1 MPKFAIKTLGCKVN
15 QYESQL
21 IRENLA
27 ANGFL
32 EVNGKEPADVYVI
45 NTCTVTNK
53 ADKDSRYLIRAA
65 HRLNPGARIIVT
77 GCLTERD
84 ADAISKIKGITD
96 IVKNSDK
103 DKILFFPA
111 TCDLRPAT
119 SNCITNFKDH
129 NKAFVKIQDG
139 CNNFCSYCK
148 VPLVRGRSRSRPLD
162 EIKNEVDVL
171 LKNGFKEIV
180 LSGICLGEW
189 GRDLAGN
196 LELADVIEELQ
207 KRDGDFRIRLSSIE
221 LKYIS
226 DKLLE
231 KMTASKNICRHLHIP
246 LQSGDNHIL
255 KMMNRPYT
263 KEAFLEGI
271 KRIRSFIPEIGL
283 TTDVLVGFPGESDR
297 HFEETL
303 KVVKRF
309 KPHRVHAFSFSRREG
324 TKAAEL
330 TGQVSSGVIK
340 NRMKKLTEISQDISH
355 DYRKGFLGKELEV
368 LIEDKR
374 DKATGFLTG
383 YADNYIKV
391 MLNKGDSLKRTL
403 HGCKISEV
411 TVEYTLAT
419 T

>member
-1 MPKFAIKTLGCKVN
+1 MPKFSIKTLGCKVN

-21 IRENLA
+21 IRENFL
-27 ANGFL
+27 ANGFI
-32 EVNGKEPADVYVI
+32 EVNGKEAADVYVI
-45 NTCTVTNK
+45 NTCTVTNQ
-53 ADKDSRYLIRAA
+53 ADKDSRYFIRKA
-65 HRLNPGARIIVT
+65 HNLNPQAKIVVT
-77 GCLTERD
+77 GCITERD
-84 ADAISKIKGITD
+84 ADTISKIEGVTD
-96 IVKNSDK
+96 IIRNCDK
-103 DKILFFPA
+103 DKLLSSI
-111 TCDLRPAT
+111 TDDLRLT
-119 SNCITNFKDH
+119 TYDYITDFKDH

-148 VPLVRGRSRSRPLD
+148 VPFVRGRSRSRPLD
-162 EIKNEVDVL
+162 EIKNEVDTL

-189 GRDLAGN
+189 GRDLAGD

-207 KRDGDFRIRLSSIE
+207 NCDGDFRIRLSSIE

-231 KMTASKNICRHLHIP
+231 KMAASKKMCRHLHIP

-255 KMMNRPYT
+255 KMMNRPYA

-283 TTDVLVGFPGESDR
+283 TTDVLVGFPGETDR

-309 KPHRVHAFSFSRREG
+309 KPHRIHAFSFSRREG

-330 TGQVSSGVIK
+330 TGQVSSGIIK
-340 NRMKKLTEISQDISH
+340 NRMEKLAKISEDISR

-391 MLNKGDSLKRTL
+391 MINEGDSLKRTL

>member
-1 MPKFAIKTLGCKVN
+1 MHKFSIKTLGCKVN

-21 IRENLA
+21 IRENFL
-27 ANGFL
+27 ANGFV
-32 EVNGKEPADVYVI
+32 EVNGKEPADIYVI
-45 NTCTVTNK
+45 NSCTVTGR
-53 ADKDSRYLIRAA
+53 ADKDSRYMIRCA
-65 HRLNPGARIIVT
+65 HRMNPEAKIVVT
-77 GCLTERD
+77 GCLAETD
-84 ADAISKIKGITD
+84 ADTISKIEGVTD
-96 IVKNSDK
+96 VVKNPDK
-103 DKILFFPA
+103 DKLFTRTVHGPRS
-111 TCDLRPAT
+111 TVHSSISD
-119 SNCITNFKDH
+119 FKDH

-139 CNNFCSYCK
+139 CDNFCSYCK
-148 VPLVRGRSRSRPLD
+148 VPFARGRSRSRPLD
-162 EIKNEVDVL
+162 EIKNEVDAL

-207 KRDGDFRIRLSSIE
+207 NCDRNFRIRLSSIE

-231 KMTASKNICRHLHIP
+231 KMATSKKICRHLHIP

-283 TTDVLVGFPGESDR
+283 TTDVLVGFPGEADR

-309 KPHRVHAFSFSRREG
+309 KPHRIHAFSFSRREG

-330 TGQVSSGVIK
+330 TGQVSGGIIK
-340 NRMKKLTEISQDISH
+340 NRMEKLAKISEDISH
-355 DYRKGFLGKELEV
+355 DYRKGFLGKELKV

-391 MLNKGDSLKRTL
+391 ILNEGDSLKRTL

-411 TVEYTLAT
+411 AVEYTLAT

>member
-1 MPKFAIKTLGCKVN
+1 MPKFSIKTLGCKVN

-21 IRENLA
+21 IRENFL
-27 ANGFL
+27 ANGFI
-32 EVNGKEPADVYVI
+32 EVNGKEAADVYVI
-45 NTCTVTNK
+45 NTCTVTNQ
-53 ADKDSRYLIRAA
+53 ADKDSRYFIRKA
-65 HRLNPGARIIVT
+65 HNLNPQAKIVVT
-77 GCLTERD
+77 GCITERD
-84 ADAISKIKGITD
+84 ADTISKIEGVTD
-96 IVKNSDK
+96 IIRNCDK
-103 DKILFFPA
+103 DKLLSSI
-111 TCDLRPAT
+111 TDDLRLT
-119 SNCITNFKDH
+119 TYDYITNFKDH

-148 VPLVRGRSRSRPLD
+148 VPFVRGRSRSRPLD
-162 EIKNEVDVL
+162 EIKNEVDTL

-189 GRDLAGN
+189 GRDLAGD

-207 KRDGDFRIRLSSIE
+207 NCDGDFRIRLSSIE

-231 KMTASKNICRHLHIP
+231 KMAASKKMCRHLHIP

-255 KMMNRPYT
+255 KMMNRPYA

-283 TTDVLVGFPGESDR
+283 TTDVLVGFPGETDR

-309 KPHRVHAFSFSRREG
+309 KPHRIHVFSFSRREG

-330 TGQVSSGVIK
+330 TGQVSSGIIK
-340 NRMKKLTEISQDISH
+340 NRMEKLAKISEDISR
-355 DYRKGFLGKELEV
+355 DYRNGFLGKELEV

-391 MLNKGDSLKRTL
+391 MLNEGDSLKRTL
-403 HGCKISEV
+403 CGCKISEV
-411 TVEYTLAT
+411 AVEYTLAT